1 MAFPCGLGFLRIQG
15 LGFKGKNNIVLL
27 CKKER
32 PTGTLSLML
41 RPSELEHTEGKDHLE
56 TGHSKPN
63 SPEFIYW
70 LDTGKTSV
78 FSLQ

>member
-1 MAFPCGLGFLRIQG
+1 MAFPCGLGFLKIQG
-15 LGFKGKNNIVLL
+15 LGFKDKNNILLL

-32 PTGTLSLML
+32 PTGTLSLLL
-41 RPSELEHTEGKDHLE
+41 RPLELEHTEGKDHLE
-56 TGHSKPN
+56 TGQSKPN

-78 FSLQ
+78 LSLQ